1 MGARGSAGRL
11 EGKSQQRSREVAME
25 TIGNE
30 PSELMDGAGWLG
42 LLPLSHGWMGS
53 MGKSAK

>member
-1 MGARGSAGRL
+1 
-11 EGKSQQRSREVAME
+11 ME